1 MGISWEQ
8 ELRDTVNRNN
18 NDLVED
24 PADTLPRPGRHRSAG
39 HRDRRRGHRN
49 TRNLGI
55 RSTSGSVTLSSSPSS
70 GGDGDAQGG

>member
-24 PADTLPRPGRHRSAG
+24 PADTLPVRVDIARPV
-39 HRDRRRGHRN
+39 
-49 TRNLGI
+49 TGI
-55 RSTSGSVTLSSSPSS
+55 DVEVTATPET
-70 GGDGDAQGG
+70 

>member
-24 PADTLPRPGRHRSAG
+24 PADTLPVRVDIAR
-39 HRDRRRGHRN
+39 
-49 TRNLGI
+49 
-55 RSTSGSVTLSSSPSS
+55 SVTGIDVEVTATPET
-70 GGDGDAQGG
+70 

>member
-24 PADTLPRPGRHRSAG
+24 PAVADALPVRVDIARPV
-39 HRDRRRGHRN
+39 
-49 TRNLGI
+49 TGI
-55 RSTSGSVTLSSSPSS
+55 DVEVTATPET
-70 GGDGDAQGG
+70 

>member
-24 PADTLPRPGRHRSAG
+24 PADTPPVRVDIARPV
-39 HRDRRRGHRN
+39 
-49 TRNLGI
+49 TGI
-55 RSTSGSVTLSSSPSS
+55 DVEVTATPET
-70 GGDGDAQGG
+70 